1 MSASKGA
8 ITAAKR
14 AERPLSPFMI
24 GPYYRPQM
32 TSISSIMVRITGIA
46 TLGTVFLL
54 VAWLVAAATS
64 QPAFDCVNWLLTSW
78 AGDIAMVLA
87 AWAIWYHA
95 LGRLRHVIWDLGY
108 FIEVRANEVMG
119 WAMFIGATLLTIITV
134 LVV

>member
-1 MSASKGA
+1 MSAP
-8 ITAAKR
+8 KR
-14 AERPLSPFMI
+14 VERPLSPFMI

-46 TLGTVFLL
+46 TLGTIFLI
-54 VAWLVAAATS
+54 VAWLVAAVTS
-64 QPAFDCVNWLLTSW
+64 PAAFDCVNGLLTSVT
-78 AGDIAMVLA
+78 GDIIMTLA

-108 FIEVRANEVMG
+108 FIEVKANEIMG
-119 WAMFIGATLLTIITV
+119 WGMFLGATILTVITV

>member
-1 MSASKGA
+1 MSAP
-8 ITAAKR
+8 KR
-14 AERPLSPFMI
+14 VERPLSPFMI

-46 TLGTVFLL
+46 TLGAIFLI
-54 VAWLVAAATS
+54 VAWLVAAVTS
-64 QPAFDCVNWLLTSW
+64 PAAFDCVNGLLTSVT
-78 AGDIAMVLA
+78 GDIIMTLA

-108 FIEVRANEVMG
+108 FIEVKANEIMG
-119 WAMFIGATLLTIITV
+119 WGMFLGATILTVITV

>member
-1 MSASKGA
+1 MAE
-8 ITAAKR
+8 AKR
-14 AERPLSPFMI
+14 VERPLSPFMI

-54 VAWLVAAATS
+54 VAWLLAAATS
-64 QPAFDCVNWLLTSW
+64 RPAFDWVNWLLTSHV
-78 AGDIAMVLA
+78 GDIVLTLA
-87 AWAIWYHA
+87 TWAIWYHA

-108 FIEVRANEVMG
+108 SITVKAGEAMG
-119 WAMFIGATLLTIITV
+119 MAMFIGATVLTIITV

>member
-1 MSASKGA
+1 MSAPKQVQ
-8 ITAAKR
+8 
-14 AERPLSPFMI
+14 RPLSPFMI

-32 TSISSIMVRITGIA
+32 TSISSIMVRLTGIA
-46 TLGTVFLL
+46 TLGTIFLI

-64 QPAFDCVNWLLTSW
+64 EDAFDCVNWLLTSV
-78 AGDIAMVLA
+78 AGDIVMTLA

-108 FIEVRANEVMG
+108 FIEVKANETMG
-119 WAMFIGATLLTIITV
+119 WGMFIGATILTIITV